1 MLFGIDY
8 NETFAPVA
16 KMVTLRILLTLVAI
30 YSLSTGSLDV
40 KTAFL
45 NAPIKE
51 DVWLKPPK
59 ELLVLLQALLKS
71 TVHPGLGEKSRIDQ
85 RARSRFTKEQLLLVL
100 CSLTPC

>member
-1 MLFGIDY
+1 MIFGIDC

-16 KMVTLRILLTLVAI
+16 KMVTLCILLTLVAI
-30 YSLSTGSLDV
+30 YSLSIGSLDV

-59 ELLVLLQALLKS
+59 ELLALLQALLKS
-71 TVHPGLGEKSRIDQ
+71 TKDKDQ
-85 RARSRFTKEQLLLVL
+85 QKELKR
-100 CSLTPC
+100 